1 MQSGRKRNL
10 EEEKGGG
17 KEERKDKILLSMKY
31 KFYFL

>member
-17 KEERKDKILLSMKY
+17 KEERKDKS
-31 KFYFL
+31 FAFNEV